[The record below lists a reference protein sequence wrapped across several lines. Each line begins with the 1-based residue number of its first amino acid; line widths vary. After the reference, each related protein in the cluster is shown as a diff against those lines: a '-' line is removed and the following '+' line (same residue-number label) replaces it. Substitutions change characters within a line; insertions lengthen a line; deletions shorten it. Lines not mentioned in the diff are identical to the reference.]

1 MPVAPS
7 PASLVVPPP
16 LPEFLP
22 TPPTVPTTS
31 PTTAFYVQASSA
43 TDPNADLTT
52 GCTVEFA
59 SSEDEDDS
67 KAPCLKE
74 KTLFV
79 DRVEFATTEAARLG
93 IDGYDGYLYS
103 FAYNYG
109 KRGDKMDGR
118 SVYRCISHDT
128 CENRIR
134 LSPSREEDVQT
145 CWLQDAGAHTGAA
158 TDAKKR
164 GIPGF
169 LLREVDDILL
179 GCGPKKCR
187 KILLDRYIDVPS
199 RYGSVPDETQ
209 LKNRKSTLMKQRAGG
224 WEIKNVAGL
233 LEWTSMHLCT
243 TKGEFFLRGS
253 SSASDAPFDWQRDF
267 AVLDAMDKD
276 LKHGTLVLECFS
288 HEVTLDDGK
297 KADCCGLIL
306 TSRAIFW
313 NVLKAYNGQNN
324 DGVLGVTDGTYRL
337 HFGGWTLVD
346 FGTYTT
352 HYEKKRYSKTFV
364 PWAYMFVRT
373 EHHVAYATMFKV
385 CGAAD
390 KRRLLAEND
399 FYEASVAV
407 SIKHLT
413 KARTERQF
421 SDLARLFLAYWREHG
436 ETEYA
441 SWFEETYLGS
451 TWMFWYYQAAIPGVT
466 PSQNALESHH
476 KVIKI
481 TCVASL
487 RSSTAVVLNDGIPS
501 ILFHEA
507 SQPLRQDL
515 FHFCEGPLCSEAV
528 ANAQRLLENKKNYYQ
543 LKARRSRV
551 LFGVL
556 FNATKFIISSTN
568 INGASMDR
576 SRAQRYLDSLSGK
589 LPQDISV
596 RNRLKRSRLFGARD
610 QCESTAQCTANEKS
624 KWWSKEGKK
633 LSC

>member
-128 CENRIR
+128 CEKRIR

-373 EHHVAYATMFKV
+373 EPHVAYATMFKV
-385 CGAAD
+385 VRSFASRFFEINLVLSFGSLDRSQYIASAYREVWPSIRLLNCYPHLARTCGAAD

-413 KARTERQF
+413 KAQTERQF

-476 KVIKI
+476 KV
-481 TCVASL
+481 
-487 RSSTAVVLNDGIPS
+487 
-501 ILFHEA
+501 
-507 SQPLRQDL
+507 
-515 FHFCEGPLCSEAV
+515 
-528 ANAQRLLENKKNYYQ
+528 
-543 LKARRSRV
+543 
-551 LFGVL
+551 
-556 FNATKFIISSTN
+556 
-568 INGASMDR
+568 
-576 SRAQRYLDSLSGK
+576 
-589 LPQDISV
+589 
-596 RNRLKRSRLFGARD
+596 
-610 QCESTAQCTANEKS
+610 
-624 KWWSKEGKK
+624 
-633 LSC
+633 